1 MRSRLHKNCLQ
12 KYKWKRK
19 NKRAKSLLK
28 TRSKSLEKTYLN
40 EGINVNKMQVKSP
53 ENASVN
59 TIKTQ
64 AKREQNTSEKALN
77 WQVKS
82 QP

>member
-1 MRSRLHKNCLQ
+1 
-12 KYKWKRK
+12 
-19 NKRAKSLLK
+19 
-28 TRSKSLEKTYLN
+28 
-40 EGINVNKMQVKSP
+40 MQVKSP